1 MKESDNIEL
10 RSEKVRN
17 IIGQIPPVII
27 RLGITIIF
35 LIIIALLIGSYF
47 FRYQYTIKTTATIKE
62 QDNAFIIGIKIP
74 ANEISK
80 IKTGQTVIFNFKN
93 IPNLYNQQLE
103 AEIQAIPNRI
113 EISQSESYYLAT
125 IKLSADTKTETGE
138 EINILKPTK
147 INAEVITGKISF
159 FERMIAPFKTLVKPK
174 K

>member
-35 LIIIALLIGSYF
+35 FIILALLIGSYF
-47 FRYQYTIKTTATIKE
+47 FRYQYTVKTTAIIKE
-62 QDNAFIIGIKIP
+62 QGNTLIIKIKIP
-74 ANEISK
+74 ANEIGK
-80 IKTGQTVIFNFKN
+80 IKIGQKAILDFNN
-93 IPNLYNQQLE
+93 IPNLYNQQIE
-103 AEIQAIPNRI
+103 TKIQTIPNRI
-113 EISQSESYYLAT
+113 EISQGESYYLAT
-125 IKLSADTKTETGE
+125 IKLSADTKTETGK

-147 INAEVITGKISF
+147 INAEIIAGKISF
-159 FERMIAPFKTLVKPK
+159 FDKIIAPFKTLVKPK